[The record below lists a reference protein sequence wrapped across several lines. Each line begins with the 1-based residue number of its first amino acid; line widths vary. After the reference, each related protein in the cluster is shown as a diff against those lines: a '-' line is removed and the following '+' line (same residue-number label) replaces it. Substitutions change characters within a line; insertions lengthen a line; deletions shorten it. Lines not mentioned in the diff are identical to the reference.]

1 MKKFLW
7 VTVLLAAAALTHEVL
22 LAISVERHLAAGLLA
37 GRITLENVLGPA
49 LLLVCRLVCAFVLPT
64 GLVFGL
70 TRRAVRW
77 ALTRKGR
84 GSVDAEA

>member
-7 VTVLLAAAALTHEVL
+7 VTVLLAAAALAHEVL
-22 LAISVERHLAAGLLA
+22 LAVSVERHLAAGLLA
-37 GRITLENVLGPA
+37 GQLTAQNVLGPT
-49 LLLVCRLVCAFVLPT
+49 LLLACRLVCAFVLPT

-77 ALTRKGR
+77 ALSRR
-84 GSVDAEA
+84 G